1 MSNKLDFAE
10 LKASGALPSPKGVA
24 LAVMQLCQCEN
35 VSLPEL
41 ARTIQADPVL
51 AGRIIKIANVANPNK
66 SRPIASVTT
75 DTLIL
80 VGIHAI
86 RQVVLGFSLVSS
98 YQEGT
103 CKAFDYP
110 NYWARSVAMASA
122 AQAIGA
128 AIRIAPPAEIF
139 TCGLLCGV
147 GQLGLATA
155 RPEAY
160 SALLESHSGKPA
172 DDLVAA
178 ERELFDLDHRLLS
191 AEMMADWGIPK
202 LFIDAI
208 SFHENPETSGFAE
221 GSRQRKLS
229 YSLQLAALLADI
241 FLATEDARDAMLPR
255 LFNLGIALGIGPVQ
269 LVDIANQTAREWS
282 EWGRLLN
289 IKTSTM
295 PAFAVPEDAQPTATS
310 TETPVET
317 PQAMRPMRILIADD
331 DETLVFMMS
340 KLLKIAGHTVL
351 TANNGRQAFDM
362 IAKDRPQVVVADWL
376 MPGLDGVAL
385 CKTLREKPWGKDI
398 FYIIL
403 TTLEDEHR
411 QIEAFEAGAD
421 AYLKKPFN
429 PRLLNAKLMIAERRI
444 AHLA

>member
-1 MSNKLDFAE
+1 MSDKLDFAE
-10 LKASGALPSPKGVA
+10 LKASGVLPSPKGVA
-24 LAVMQLCQCEN
+24 LTVMQLCQREN

-66 SRPIASVTT
+66 SRPIASITT

-86 RQVVLGFSLVSS
+86 RQVVLGFSLVTS
-98 YQEGT
+98 YQEGA

-110 NYWARSVAMASA
+110 IYWARSVAMASA

-128 AIRIAPPAEIF
+128 TLRIAPPAEMF
-139 TCGLLCGV
+139 TCGLLCGI
-147 GQLGLATA
+147 GQLSLATA

-160 SALLESHSGKPA
+160 SALLESHSGKPM

-178 ERELFDLDHRLLS
+178 ERRLFGLDHRLLS

-202 LFIDAI
+202 LFIDAV
-208 SFHENPETSGFAE
+208 SFHENPEASGFAE
-221 GSRQRKLS
+221 GSRQSKLI

-241 FLATEDARDAMLPR
+241 FLATENVRDAMLPR
-255 LFNLGIALGIGPVQ
+255 LFNLGIDLGIGPVQ

-282 EWGRLLN
+282 EWGKLLN
-289 IKTSTM
+289 IKTSTI
-295 PAFAVPEDAQPTATS
+295 PAFAVPEDTQPPTAS
-310 TETPVET
+310 TEAPAEV
-317 PQAMRPMRILIADD
+317 PKIVRPMRILIADD

-340 KLLKIAGHTVL
+340 KLLKMAGHTVL

-362 IAKDRPQVVVADWL
+362 IAKVQPQVVVADWM
-376 MPGLDGVAL
+376 MPGLDGVTL
-385 CKTLREKPWGKDI
+385 CKNLREKPWGKDI

-411 QIEAFEAGAD
+411 QIEALEAGAD

-429 PRLLNAKLMIAERRI
+429 PRLLNAKLMVAERRI
-444 AHLA
+444 SSHA